1 VKEVEREIIEVFK
14 ESFEN
19 VLNEVADIGIKKI
32 EVSSIKPDKLIKTG
46 FIIVISIIGDKS
58 GEVLFEINNETAMNL
73 IQKMSTNKNINNILK
88 EEDNYSL
95 ILEFLNILLGR
106 VITNL
111 LENYG
116 VELNISNPILII
128 SNSMEIRTFRK
139 ESLYLIFETTIGQIG
154 ILISLVDINTQIK
167 TNEKFL
173 NDDFLNF

>member
-1 VKEVEREIIEVFK
+1 MEREIIEVFK

-19 VLNEVADIGIKKI
+19 ILNDVADTGIKKI
-32 EVSSIKPDKLIKTG
+32 DVTSIKPDKLIKTG

-116 VELNISNPILII
+116 
-128 SNSMEIRTFRK
+128 
-139 ESLYLIFETTIGQIG
+139 
-154 ILISLVDINTQIK
+154 
-167 TNEKFL
+167 
-173 NDDFLNF
+173 

>member
-1 VKEVEREIIEVFK
+1 MEREIIEVFK

-19 VLNEVADIGIKKI
+19 ILNDVADTGIKKI
-32 EVSSIKPDKLIKTG
+32 DVTSIKPDKLIKTG
-46 FIIVISIIGDKS
+46 IIVIISIIGDKS
-58 GEVLFEINNETAMNL
+58 GELLFEISNETAKNL
-73 IQKMSTNKNINNILK
+73 IEKMSNNKNLNNIMK
-88 EEDNYSL
+88 EEENYSL
-95 ILEFLNILLGR
+95 ILEFINIALGR